1 MDRARIIF
9 IILSIYIFA
18 AYTWWTYA
26 HYSNTQKIFTQKKEL
41 LEMSCYK
48 ATFDLQGAVSQDM
61 FNDSIDMQKFFALH
75 YPELELSFLDI
86 YLPLDN
92 FMIRPSL
99 ASYKQLEIG
108 KTRKLTMY
116 IAEGLVMM
124 LLLFWGMVYIYRSF
138 KKELFLKKLQNNF
151 LLSVTH
157 ELKTP
162 LTAMKLYMET
172 LLKRTMNPEQITL
185 IAENSLNET
194 QRLQEQVEKLL
205 LSAQLDSSKYELEK
219 QHLNLS
225 ELINE
230 LIINYNKP
238 RQEKDKIKASIEDQ
252 IIIYADA
259 SAIEMILNNLFSN
272 AAKYGGENPS
282 IEVSLKAIQKQI
294 ILRVSD
300 QGIGISDLDKKMLFN
315 KFYRVG
321 DEQTRKTKGTGLGL
335 FIARHLV
342 NMHKGKLSVCDNQPK
357 GTIFEIKLESD
368 ANQNFIS

>member
-26 HYSNTQKIFTQKKEL
+26 HYSNTQKIFAQKKEL

-108 KTRKLTMY
+108 TTRKLTMY
-116 IAEGLVMM
+116 ITEGLVMM

-205 LSAQLDSSKYELEK
+205 LSAQLDSRKYELEK

-230 LIINYNKP
+230 LVINYNKP
-238 RQEKDKIKASIEDQ
+238 RQEKDKIKAFIEDQ

-259 SAIEMILNNLFSN
+259 SAIEMILNNLLSN

-282 IEVSLKAIQKQI
+282 IEISLKVIQSQI

-335 FIARHLV
+335 FIAKHLV
-342 NMHKGKLSVCDNQPK
+342 NMHKGKLSVCNNQPK

>member
-1 MDRARIIF
+1 
-9 IILSIYIFA
+9 
-18 AYTWWTYA
+18 
-26 HYSNTQKIFTQKKEL
+26 
-41 LEMSCYK
+41 
-48 ATFDLQGAVSQDM
+48 
-61 FNDSIDMQKFFALH
+61 
-75 YPELELSFLDI
+75 
-86 YLPLDN
+86 
-92 FMIRPSL
+92 
-99 ASYKQLEIG
+99 
-108 KTRKLTMY
+108 
-116 IAEGLVMM
+116 MM

-205 LSAQLDSSKYELEK
+205 LSAQLDSRKYELEK

-230 LIINYNKP
+230 LVINYNKP
-238 RQEKDKIKASIEDQ
+238 RQEKDKIKAFIEDQ

-259 SAIEMILNNLFSN
+259 SAIEMILNNLLSN

-282 IEVSLKAIQKQI
+282 IEISLKVIQSQI

-335 FIARHLV
+335 FIAKHLV

>member
-1 MDRARIIF
+1 
-9 IILSIYIFA
+9 
-18 AYTWWTYA
+18 
-26 HYSNTQKIFTQKKEL
+26 
-41 LEMSCYK
+41 
-48 ATFDLQGAVSQDM
+48 
-61 FNDSIDMQKFFALH
+61 
-75 YPELELSFLDI
+75 
-86 YLPLDN
+86 
-92 FMIRPSL
+92 
-99 ASYKQLEIG
+99 
-108 KTRKLTMY
+108 
-116 IAEGLVMM
+116 MM

-205 LSAQLDSSKYELEK
+205 LSAQLDSRKYELEK

-230 LIINYNKP
+230 LVINYNKP
-238 RQEKDKIKASIEDQ
+238 RQEKDKIKAFIEDQ

-259 SAIEMILNNLFSN
+259 SAIEMILNNLLSN

-282 IEVSLKAIQKQI
+282 IEISLKAIQSQI

>member
-1 MDRARIIF
+1 
-9 IILSIYIFA
+9 
-18 AYTWWTYA
+18 
-26 HYSNTQKIFTQKKEL
+26 
-41 LEMSCYK
+41 MSCYK

-92 FMIRPSL
+92 FMIKPSL

-108 KTRKLTMY
+108 TTRKLTMY
-116 IAEGLVMM
+116 ITEGLVMM

-205 LSAQLDSSKYELEK
+205 LSAQLDSRKYELEK

-230 LIINYNKP
+230 LVINYNKP
-238 RQEKDKIKASIEDQ
+238 RQEKDKIKAFIEDQ

-259 SAIEMILNNLFSN
+259 SAIEMILNNLLSN

-282 IEVSLKAIQKQI
+282 IEISLKAIQSQI

>member
-1 MDRARIIF
+1 MDRARVIF
-9 IILSIYIFA
+9 ILLSVYIFA
-18 AYTWWTYA
+18 AFAWWTYA
-26 HYSNTQKIFTQKKEL
+26 HYSNTQKIFAQKKDL
-41 LEMSCYK
+41 LEISCYK
-48 ATFDLQGAVSQDM
+48 ATFDLQGAVDQEM
-61 FNDSIDMQKFFALH
+61 FNDSLDMQKFFALN
-75 YPELELSFLDI
+75 YPALELVFLDDF
-86 YLPLDN
+86 LPLNN
-92 FMIRPSL
+92 FMVRPSIN
-99 ASYKQLEIG
+99 SYNQIE
-108 KTRKLTMY
+108 TDMNRKLTMY

-172 LLKRTMNPEQITL
+172 LLKRTMNPEQILT

-194 QRLQEQVEKLL
+194 KRLQEQVEKLL

-219 QHLNLS
+219 QSLNLS
-225 ELINE
+225 ELLNE
-230 LIINYNKP
+230 LITNYNKP
-238 RQEKDKIKASIEDQ
+238 RQEKDKIKTNIEDQ
-252 IIIYADA
+252 IIVNADA
-259 SAIEMILNNLFSN
+259 GAIEMICNNLWSN
-272 AAKYGGENPS
+272 AAKYGGENPN
-282 IEVSLKAIQKQI
+282 ICVSLKLNQNQV

-300 QGIGISDLDKKMLFN
+300 EGIGISDADKKMLFN

-335 FIARHLV
+335 FIAKHLV
-342 NMHKGKLSVCDNQPK
+342 NLHKGKISICDNQPK

-368 ANQNFIS
+368 AN